1 MNMFNKLKQVKDLR
15 SKAKDL
21 QSTLSEESAE
31 GSAGWGKVKVH
42 INGNHEV
49 MKVSIDPEVMDN
61 REKLEG
67 MIKEATNDAVKKVQ
81 HLITK
86 KLKDSG
92 GMDLASE
99 FGDML
104 KNS

>member
-1 MNMFNKLKQVKDLR
+1 MFNKLKQVKDLR

-21 QSTLSEESAE
+21 QSTLSSESAE
-31 GSAGWGKVKVH
+31 GSAGWGKVKVQ

-49 MKVSIDPEVMDN
+49 MKVSIDEEVMDN
-61 REKLEG
+61 RTKLEE
-67 MIKEATNDAVKKVQ
+67 MVKEATNDAVKKVQ

-104 KNS
+104 KNG

>member
-15 SKAKDL
+15 SRAKGL
-21 QSTLSEESAE
+21 QSTLSGESAE
-31 GSAGWGKVKVH
+31 GSAGWGKVKVA

-49 MKVSIDPEVMDN
+49 LKVSIDQEVMGD
-61 REKLEG
+61 RAKLEG
-67 MIKEATNDAVKKVQ
+67 MVKDATNDAVKKVQ

-104 KNS
+104 KNT

>member
-1 MNMFNKLKQVKDLR
+1 MFNKLKQVKDLR
-15 SKAKDL
+15 SRAKDL
-21 QSTLSEESAE
+21 QSTLSQETAE
-31 GSAGWGKVKVH
+31 GSAGWGKVKVE

-49 MKVSIDPEVMDN
+49 LNVSIDDEAMEN
-61 REKLEG
+61 KSKLEG

-81 HLITK
+81 HIITR

-92 GMDLASE
+92 GMDMAAE

-104 KNS
+104 KK

>member
-1 MNMFNKLKQVKDLR
+1 MFNKLKQVKDLR
-15 SKAKDL
+15 SRAKDL
-21 QSTLSEESAE
+21 QSTLSQENAE
-31 GSAGWGKVKVH
+31 GSAGWGKVKIQ
-42 INGNHEV
+42 INGNHEIL
-49 MKVSIDPEVMDN
+49 KVEIDPEVMGS

-67 MIKEATNDAVKKVQ
+67 MVKDAANDAVKKVQ

-86 KLKDSG
+86 KLKESG

-104 KNS
+104 KK

>member
-1 MNMFNKLKQVKDLR
+1 MN
-15 SKAKDL
+15 
-21 QSTLSEESAE
+21 
-31 GSAGWGKVKVH
+31 
-42 INGNHEV
+42 
-49 MKVSIDPEVMDN
+49 N
-61 REKLEG
+61 REKLEE
-67 MIKEATNDAVKKVQ
+67 MVKEATNDAVKKVQ

-104 KNS
+104 KKS